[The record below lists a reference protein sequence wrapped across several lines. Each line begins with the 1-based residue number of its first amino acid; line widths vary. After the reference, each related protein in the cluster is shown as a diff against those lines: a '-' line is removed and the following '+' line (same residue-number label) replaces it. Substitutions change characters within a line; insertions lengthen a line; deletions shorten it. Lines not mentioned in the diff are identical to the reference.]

1 MKDGCWENIAVVRG
15 QCWDL
20 KPKASAIS
28 VVSEKIR
35 VGFNVALVD
44 RSGFVHSNGYAPMDK
59 RYGVG

>member
-1 MKDGCWENIAVVRG
+1 MAVGGDSGVVRG

-59 RYGVG
+59 